1 MRGLALRLHTDGLV
15 GGIAR
20 RLVASFEELTALDSA
35 IGDAD
40 HGLNMKRGATALL
53 DINAR
58 LRALPSSDAV
68 YAIGQSMAMSVGGAS
83 GPLYGT
89 FFMSFSSGFAE
100 EFELNDFA
108 RQFNRGVSAV
118 ERLGRVRAGQKTLVD
133 VLRPVSDHLA
143 SGTAT
148 RQTVRMIASSS
159 AESTVALLAQKGRA
173 AYLGERSRGH
183 MDPGARSCVL
193 VLEAMADSLEGLQ

>member
-1 MRGLALRLHTDGLV
+1 
-15 GGIAR
+15 
-20 RLVASFEELTALDSA
+20 
-35 IGDAD
+35 
-40 HGLNMKRGATALL
+40 
-53 DINAR
+53 
-58 LRALPSSDAV
+58 
-68 YAIGQSMAMSVGGAS
+68 MSVGGAS

>member
-1 MRGLALRLHTDGLV
+1 LRLHTDGLV